1 MRTNMC
7 ICIYVCVY
15 IYIHIC
21 EVALQLSHHPIFWPK
36 NCQEVGFS
44 VAIVLASFDLDLDI
58 VPYGEPF

>member
-1 MRTNMC
+1 M
-7 ICIYVCVY
+7 YVY
-15 IYIHIC
+15 IYIYTYIC
-21 EVALQLSHHPIFWPK
+21 EVALKLSHHPIFWPK